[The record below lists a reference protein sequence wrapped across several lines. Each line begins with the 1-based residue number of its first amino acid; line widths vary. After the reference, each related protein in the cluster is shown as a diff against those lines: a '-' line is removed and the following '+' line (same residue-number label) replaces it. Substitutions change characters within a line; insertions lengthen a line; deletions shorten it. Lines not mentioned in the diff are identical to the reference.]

1 MTDEKT
7 TDTTETTTEFQPK
20 LYKLDDN
27 VIGMCRELVQLSLL
41 LGQNIVDH
49 LRALVVEESKEDPRY
64 LTLNSGYVEAYNKM
78 ILELNEQATEASKA
92 AEQQLAKQQDVPPSV
107 LDS

>member
-1 MTDEKT
+1 MTDEQVK
-7 TDTTETTTEFQPK
+7 TETTTEIQPK

-27 VIGMCRELVQLSLL
+27 IIGMCRELVQLSLL

-49 LRALVVEESKEDPRY
+49 LRAVVVEESKEDPRY
-64 LTLNSGYVEAYNKM
+64 LTLNLGYVEAYNQM
-78 ILELNEQATEASKA
+78 VADLNSQAQAAMELREKELA
-92 AEQQLAKQQDVPPSV
+92 AQQDVPPSA